1 MILGSFWHHFL
12 LPFWDRFG
20 IILGSFW
27 KHFGSS
33 LGSSWLAG
41 GGQLVSQL
49 WLQAVLSRSST
60 PQPGSASGSPA
71 QTPDA
76 GQSFQGLGSMS
87 AEQVENSLNQAE
99 LSAPQ
104 GAAQRAVAL
113 QQQLEEAARVR
124 QEAFDAADVV
134 QRHCQIGW
142 PGRWLGSWLVSSL
155 VNRSR
160 SRNRSQGETEKPYR
174 PNASPP
180 VGLRPAIRRPRS
192 LTGRTSLRSRS
203 RSRSRWEHSEM
214 IL

>member
-1 MILGSFWHHFL
+1 M
-12 LPFWDRFG
+12 
-20 IILGSFW
+20 
-27 KHFGSS
+27 
-33 LGSSWLAG
+33 GSSWLAG

-49 WLQAVLSRSST
+49 WLQAALSRSST

-76 GQSFQGLGSMS
+76 GQLPRGLGSMS
-87 AEQVENSLNQAE
+87 AEQVERSLNQAE

-104 GAAQRAVAL
+104 GAAQPGQNAGQEEAQRAAAL
-113 QQQLEEAARVR
+113 RQELEEAARVR
-124 QEAFDAADVV
+124 QEAVDAADVV

-155 VNRSR
+155 VSRSR
-160 SRNRSQGETEKPYR
+160 SRKRSQGETEKPYR

-203 RSRSRWEHSEM
+203 RSRSRWEDAEM